1 MLQDMSSEYVCVCVE
16 PPIAGSVAIY
26 AMTVHLFFMVPP
38 WMLSSITCFFVEPVG
53 SGILAW
59 SDPDPHLE

>member
-1 MLQDMSSEYVCVCVE
+1 MCVCVEVE

-26 AMTVHLFFMVPP
+26 ALRTVHLFFMVPP

-53 SGILAW
+53 YPELWPGRIRIRI
-59 SDPDPHLE
+59 